1 MVGFVGPDGELRRNE
16 VYDAQGQHAWAGAL
30 IAEPM
35 KQKNRD
41 LPRRLEDTKKDQNQP
56 RMQQSEPAG

>member
-1 MVGFVGPDGELRRNE
+1 MVGFVVPDDELRRYE
-16 VYDAQGQHAWAGAL
+16 VYHAQGQHAWTGAL
-30 IAEPM
+30 IGEPM
-35 KQKNRD
+35 KQKHRD

>member
-1 MVGFVGPDGELRRNE
+1 MVGFVVPDDELRRYE
-16 VYDAQGQHAWAGAL
+16 VYHAQAQHAWTGAL

-41 LPRRLEDTKKDQNQP
+41 LRRRLEDTKKDQNQP